1 MIPFLEDF
9 NDYVYRTSNQALLST
24 AYGIVRRRAVIYY
37 GTTSYNNDIREGT
50 VMDYGR
56 KMIYFSIYKDGRKM
70 GSAGYAGLF
79 FHGDSCDVQ
88 IYYRGAVAEE
98 AVDGKEL
105 RPVYMFRDGKTIEGS
120 ALPLS
125 EGMAVDSFSTDRRD
139 FLQSGKTM
147 EELEAVYITGSF
159 AGTCGGRLDGREL
172 EEETAYTLTEWM
184 DTVAELIPEAGE
196 VYGKGL
202 DWQQEERQEY
212 GPGIS
217 RNGQENRDTVLR
229 KPVVE
234 DKKKDIGNIENEIER
249 REEPERWTLEQC
261 MEQLPEQKLP
271 FDGIRRK
278 CCRMTLEELGHLPK
292 EWDRLKENN
301 FLLHGYY
308 EYHHLLL
315 IQLCGRCGIRY
326 AIGVPGKFCYRNQYM
341 AENFGF
347 VDFSPLEQGKRRK
360 GSFGYWCCY
369 LEKRTAGSFG

>member
-1 MIPFLEDF
+1 
-9 NDYVYRTSNQALLST
+9 
-24 AYGIVRRRAVIYY
+24 
-37 GTTSYNNDIREGT
+37 
-50 VMDYGR
+50 MDCGR
-56 KMIYFSIYKDGRKM
+56 KMIYFSLYKDGRKV

-79 FHGDSCDVQ
+79 FHGSSCNVQ
-88 IYYRGAVAEE
+88 IYYRGAVTEE
-98 AVDGKEL
+98 AVGGQEL
-105 RPVYMFRDGKTIEGS
+105 RPVYVFRDGKMIEGS
-120 ALPLS
+120 VLLLS
-125 EGMAVDSFSTDRRD
+125 EGMAMDSFSTDRRD
-139 FLQSGKTM
+139 FLKSGKTM

-159 AGTCGGRLDGREL
+159 VGICGGRLDGREL

-212 GPGIS
+212 APGIS
-217 RNGQENRDTVLR
+217 RNGQESGEMVTRNL
-229 KPVVE
+229 VVEE
-234 DKKKDIGNIENEIER
+234 DKKKDTGTIENETER
-249 REEPERWTLEQC
+249 QAELERWTLEQC

-292 EWDRLKENN
+292 EWDGLKENN

-326 AIGVPGKFCYRNQYM
+326 AIGVPGKFCYINQYM

-369 LEKRTAGSFG
+369 LEKKVEKRFC